1 MLLDDTGVDIGETD
15 IRILKLSKVVLMDC
29 LLELVSEALGDHL
42 EGVMMSFDSLWQ
54 IRSLL
59 CHWVD
64 ALVGMLLGYLLGLV
78 GSWNGSLKCW
88 TKSASSIM
96 MPKYLAW
103 PVLKGNKM
111 AARFWSISVRMTTIS
126 GYVGSLRQHMSLGKG
141 IAARTVSAMM
151 WFNLAMLSIG
161 GACEGD
167 DFN

>member
-78 GSWNGSLKCW
+78 GS
-88 TKSASSIM
+88 
-96 MPKYLAW
+96 
-103 PVLKGNKM
+103 
-111 AARFWSISVRMTTIS
+111 
-126 GYVGSLRQHMSLGKG
+126 
-141 IAARTVSAMM
+141 
-151 WFNLAMLSIG
+151 
-161 GACEGD
+161 
-167 DFN
+167 